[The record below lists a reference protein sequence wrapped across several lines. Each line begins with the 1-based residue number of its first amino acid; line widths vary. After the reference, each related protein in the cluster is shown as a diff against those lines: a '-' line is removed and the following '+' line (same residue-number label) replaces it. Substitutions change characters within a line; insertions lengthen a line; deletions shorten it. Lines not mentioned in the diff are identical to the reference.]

1 MTAAL
6 ALLADLAQ
14 IGAKLEPV
22 DDRLILRA
30 GAKAIPASLVSRIR
44 AAKADLLATLAG
56 QNVSACRG
64 DETGP
69 REGPSPPLQANDR
82 TVEAFVAVWLN
93 GHPTPSEPG
102 RCNWCGKPEISSG
115 VVLPFGVEPGKHAWL
130 HSECWVPWHQ
140 ARRAEALAVL
150 KATAFATEGNVKG
163 RS

>member
-69 REGPSPPLQANDR
+69 REGPSPPLQATTELSR
-82 TVEAFVAVWLN
+82 RL
-93 GHPTPSEPG
+93 SL
-102 RCNWCGKPEISSG
+102 CG
-115 VVLPFGVEPGKHAWL
+115 
-130 HSECWVPWHQ
+130 
-140 ARRAEALAVL
+140 
-150 KATAFATEGNVKG
+150 
-163 RS
+163 